1 MAETGNY
8 AALQSL
14 YRGVSPYALAGLSN
28 YGTTAAVA
36 VAAAANGPFFG
47 GGGTVRGSPETMT
60 VASRSLASPH
70 TITTP
75 AIQNSPSATSCSP
88 ENTQLS
94 PAVEMYYRQV
104 QAMTAFQKQHHE
116 NKGSIFPSGPNQ
128 DTSLPQI
135 TAEDEQRLDTSSTST
150 ILHVKSPSGTPMKS
164 LINIEDVS
172 FNLNSSSESP
182 CPKMTVE
189 DEKRVEKHTNTDG
202 SIVLSSL
209 DPSKEKS
216 LEGIKVNSSFPL
228 KPTPIVA
235 SNKQ

>member
-14 YRGVSPYALAGLSN
+14 YRGVSPCALAGLPN

-70 TITTP
+70 TVTTP

-88 ENTQLS
+88 ENTPFS

-104 QAMTAFQKQHHE
+104 QAMTAFQKQHHD

-135 TAEDEQRLDTSSTST
+135 TTEDEQRLD
-150 ILHVKSPSGTPMKS
+150 HVKSSSGTPMKS

-182 CPKMTVE
+182 CPKMIVE
-189 DEKRVEKHTNTDG
+189 DEKRVEKHNNTDG

-209 DPSKEKS
+209 DPTKEKN

-235 SNKQ
+235 SKKQ

>member
-1 MAETGNY
+1 MG
-8 AALQSL
+8 
-14 YRGVSPYALAGLSN
+14 
-28 YGTTAAVA
+28 
-36 VAAAANGPFFG
+36 
-47 GGGTVRGSPETMT
+47 
-60 VASRSLASPH
+60 
-70 TITTP
+70 
-75 AIQNSPSATSCSP
+75 
-88 ENTQLS
+88 TQLS

-104 QAMTAFQKQHHE
+104 QAMTSFQKHHE

-128 DTSLPQI
+128 ETSLPQI
-135 TAEDEQRLDTSSTST
+135 TTEDEQHLDTSSTSS

-164 LINIEDVS
+164 LINTEDVS
-172 FNLNSSSESP
+172 SNLNSSSESP
-182 CPKMTVE
+182 CPKMIVE

-235 SNKQ
+235 SKKQ